1 MGQASNYLVVPMA
14 VAERDGFA
22 DFYLNEFDA
31 ASSLLPLNDEGVRSW
46 EGAKV
51 LKVASVV
58 TVPTM
63 RLDTFMD
70 LAGIERVDFLKI
82 DAQGMDLSVVKS
94 TGHRLRDIKMIVLEV
109 WLTPKPLYQGVPSK
123 AEVVAY
129 LNEHGFS
136 LTGAETQTEGL
147 EENLTFVRR

>member
-1 MGQASNYLVVPMA
+1 MYMGLTPMARLGQALRKAGSEILRRNGIHGNWIDVGAHSGETTLQQARNNPGLRVFAIEPNLRAAAKLMGQASNYLVVPMA

-22 DFYLNEFDA
+22 GFYRNEFDA

-63 RLDTFMD
+63 RLDTFM
-70 LAGIERVDFLKI
+70 
-82 DAQGMDLSVVKS
+82 
-94 TGHRLRDIKMIVLEV
+94 
-109 WLTPKPLYQGVPSK
+109 
-123 AEVVAY
+123 
-129 LNEHGFS
+129 
-136 LTGAETQTEGL
+136 
-147 EENLTFVRR
+147 